1 MKKLCLAVS
10 ILAAS
15 TSAAW
20 AQSSVTIYG
29 ILDGAVRYTTN
40 SGPASNKSA
49 SLSQMVGG
57 GMSQSR
63 LGVSVTEDMGGGL
76 KAIANIEHRLLLDSG
91 TSAGGDFWRQAW
103 VGLQSNSFG
112 RITLGR
118 QYNLLFDAA
127 TSTFASFKYSP
138 YIEVFKPEIGMAL
151 TARQNN
157 MVKYL
162 VESGGLR
169 FEAQVSAGENSGDI
183 GQGKSMG
190 ALVRYAAGS
199 FAGAYV
205 WLQSEDQGGKKVTA
219 QTMGASWTDGPLYV
233 NMAWAQNKF
242 ETGYSLAGN
251 VTLLGSINTAIIS
264 RNPASAATVATDAA
278 AQVRDLFSAGI
289 TYQLT
294 PQFNLGAQVWKG
306 KQVGLVPGRGTGV
319 LDAFAVVADYA
330 LSKRTDAYVEFDNL
344 RTKGNVVI
352 SNGANT
358 RTGYMVGVRH
368 RF

>member
-1 MKKLCLAVS
+1 MKKFCLAVS

-40 SGPASNKSA
+40 AGGTTSSKSA

-63 LGVSVTEDMGGGL
+63 LGVNVTEDMGDGL
-76 KAIANIEHRLLLDSG
+76 KAIANLEHRLQLDTGTASSG
-91 TSAGGDFWRQAW
+91 TDFWRQAW
-103 VGLQSNSFG
+103 VGVQSNSFG
-112 RITLGR
+112 RVTLGR

-157 MVKYL
+157 MIKYL

-169 FEAQVSAGENSGDI
+169 FEAQVSAGENSADVA
-183 GQGKSMG
+183 QGKSAG
-190 ALVRYAAGS
+190 GLVRYAVGN

-205 WLQSEDQGGKKVTA
+205 WLRSEDQAGKKVTA
-219 QTMGASWTDGPLYV
+219 QTLGGSWTDGPLYV
-233 NMAWAQNKF
+233 NVAWAQNKF
-242 ETGYSLAGN
+242 EAGYNATAN
-251 VTLLGSINTAIIS
+251 ATLLASINTPIVS
-264 RNPASAATVATDAA
+264 RFATASPAAS
-278 AQVRDLFSAGI
+278 VRDLYSAGV

-294 PQFNLGAQVWKG
+294 PQFNIGAQYWKG
-306 KQVGLVPGRGTGV
+306 KQTGLVIGGNGV
-319 LDAFAVVADYA
+319 LDAMAVVADYA

-344 RTKGNVVI
+344 KTKGNLML
-352 SNGANT
+352 ANSAYS
-358 RTGYMVGVRH
+358 RTGYMAGIRH

>member
-1 MKKLCLAVS
+1 MKKFCLAVS

-40 SGPASNKSA
+40 SGTTASTKAS

-63 LGVSVTEDMGGGL
+63 LGVSVTEDMGDGL
-76 KAIANIEHRLLLDSG
+76 KAIANLEHRLLLDSG
-91 TSAGGDFWRQAW
+91 TSAGADFWRQAW

-127 TSTFASFKYSP
+127 TSTYASFKYSP
-138 YIEVFKPEIGMAL
+138 YIEVFKPEIGMAI
-151 TARQNN
+151 TARQSN

-169 FEAQVSAGENSGDI
+169 FEAQVSAGENGGDTSSV
-183 GQGKSMG
+183 GQGRSVGGM
-190 ALVRYAAGS
+190 ARYAVGN

-205 WLQSEDQGGKKVTA
+205 FLRSEDKGGKKVTA
-219 QTMGASWTDGPLYV
+219 QSLGGSWTDGPLYV
-233 NMAWAQNKF
+233 NVAWAQNKF
-242 ETGYSLAGN
+242 EAGFDPAVN
-251 VTLLGSINTAIIS
+251 AGLLGTVYTAVSTRTAI
-264 RNPASAATVATDAA
+264 ATGAA
-278 AQVRDLFSAGI
+278 ASVRDLYSAGV

-294 PQFNLGAQVWKG
+294 PQFNVGAQFWKG
-306 KQVGLVPGRGTGV
+306 KQTGLSAGAGGV
-319 LDAFAVVADYA
+319 IDAMAVVADYA
-330 LSKRTDAYVEFDNL
+330 LSKRTDAYVEFDNFKA
-344 RTKGNVVI
+344 KGNLML
-352 SNGANT
+352 SNGAFT
-358 RTGYMVGVRH
+358 RTGYMAGIRH

>member
-20 AQSSVTIYG
+20 AQSSVVISG

-40 SGPASNKSA
+40 SGPAANKSL

-63 LGVSVTEDMGGGL
+63 LAVSVTEDMGDGL
-76 KAIANIEHRLLLDSG
+76 KAIANLEHRLLLDSG
-91 TSAGGDFWRQAW
+91 TSAAADFWRQAW

-127 TSTFASFKYSP
+127 TSTYASFKYSP

-169 FEAQVSAGENSGDI
+169 FEAQVSAGENSAELA
-183 GQGKSMG
+183 QGKSMG
-190 ALVRYAAGS
+190 GLVRYAAGS

-219 QTMGASWTDGPLYV
+219 QTLGASWTDGPLYV
-233 NMAWAQNKF
+233 NVAWAQNKF
-242 ETGYSLAGN
+242 EAGYNATAN
-251 VTLLGSINTAIIS
+251 ATLLGSINTGIVS
-264 RNPASAATVATDAA
+264 RYPTSAATALTDAA
-278 AQVRDLFSAGI
+278 ASVRDLYSAGI

-294 PQFNLGAQVWKG
+294 PQFNLGMQVWKG
-306 KQVGLVPGRGTGV
+306 KQAGLNPFKGSGV
-319 LDAFAVVADYA
+319 LDAIAVVADYQ

-344 RTKGNVVI
+344 RTKGNVMMANG
-352 SNGANT
+352 SNT
-358 RTGYMVGVRH
+358 KTGYMVGVRH

>member
-1 MKKLCLAVS
+1 MKKFCLAVS

-40 SGPASNKSA
+40 AGGTGNKSA

-63 LGVSVTEDMGGGL
+63 LGVNVTEDMGDGL
-76 KAIANIEHRLLLDSG
+76 KAIANLEHRLQLDTG
-91 TSAGGDFWRQAW
+91 TASAADFWRQAW
-103 VGLQSNSFG
+103 VGLQSNNFG

-127 TSTFASFKYSP
+127 TSTYASFKYSP

-157 MVKYL
+157 MIKYL

-169 FEAQVSAGENSGDI
+169 FEAQVSAGENSADV
-183 GQGKSMG
+183 GQGRSAG
-190 ALVRYAAGS
+190 GLVRYAVGN

-205 WLQSEDQGGKKVTA
+205 WLRSEDTAGKKVTA
-219 QTMGASWTDGPLYV
+219 QTLGGSWTDGPLYV
-233 NMAWAQNKF
+233 NVAWAQNKF
-242 ETGYSLAGN
+242 EAGYNQTFNA
-251 VTLLGSINTAIIS
+251 TLLGSINTAIVS
-264 RNPASAATVATDAA
+264 RYPTSAATALTDTAA
-278 AQVRDLFSAGI
+278 SVRDLYSAGV

-294 PQFNLGAQVWKG
+294 PQLNLGAQVWKG
-306 KQVGLVPGRGTGV
+306 KQTGLNPFKGSGV
-319 LDAFAVVADYA
+319 LDAFAVVADYS

-344 RTKGNVVI
+344 KAKGNVML
-352 SNGANT
+352 SNGAYT
-358 RTGYMVGVRH
+358 RTGYMAGIRH

>member
-40 SGPASNKSA
+40 SGPTAATKAA

-63 LGVSVTEDMGGGL
+63 LGVNVVEDLGDGL
-76 KAIANIEHRLLLDSG
+76 KALASMEHRLLLDTG
-91 TSAGGDFWRQAW
+91 TSAGADFWRQAW
-103 VGLQSNSFG
+103 VGLQSNNFG

-127 TSTFASFKYSP
+127 TSTYASFKYSP
-138 YIEVFKPEIGMAL
+138 YIEVFKPEIGMAI
-151 TARQNN
+151 TARQSN

-169 FEAQVSAGENSGDI
+169 FEAQVSAGENGGDAATI

-190 ALVRYAAGS
+190 GMARYAVGS

-205 WLQSEDQGGKKVTA
+205 WLQSEDKSGKKVTA
-219 QTMGASWTDGPLYV
+219 QTLGASWTDGPLYV
-233 NMAWAQNKF
+233 NVAWAQNKF
-242 ETGYSLAGN
+242 ETGFDPAVNAG
-251 VTLLGSINTAIIS
+251 LLGTVYTAIGT
-264 RNPASAATVATDAA
+264 RTAVATGAA
-278 AQVRDLFSAGI
+278 AKVRDLYSAGV

-294 PQFNLGAQVWKG
+294 PQLNVGAQVWKG
-306 KQVGLVPGRGTGV
+306 KQTGLASGADGV
-319 LDAFAVVADYA
+319 IDAMAFVADYA
-330 LSKRTDAYVEFDNL
+330 LSKRTDAYVEFDNF
-344 RTKGNVVI
+344 RAKGNLTL
-352 SNGANT
+352 ANTALT
-358 RTGYMVGVRH
+358 RTGYMVGLRH